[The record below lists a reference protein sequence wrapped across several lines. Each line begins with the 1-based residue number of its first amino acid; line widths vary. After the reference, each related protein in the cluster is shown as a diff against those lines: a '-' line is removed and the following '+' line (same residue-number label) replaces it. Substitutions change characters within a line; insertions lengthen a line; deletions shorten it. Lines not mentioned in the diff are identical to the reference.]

1 MDGTTALDG
10 VLQQAH
16 LVRVSSV
23 SRSGADGEIRVDL
36 SDPAESARLRTAMAV
51 ESLPGFHCMCLGDVR
66 FEVFDR
72 DGGRLAVVVL
82 HHGATLRWGQWESDA
97 VLADGRPLLAWLDG
111 HGMPGPMQQ
120 FEADR
125 LRAEEGA
132 EEERS
137 WLAAMPAGLEG
148 TADRILDL
156 SRTGGRP
163 SSELLVELTDRLQLT
178 FPDPVERVL
187 ALLEWYGSGSGRCSG
202 YPVHEGVPGELLG
215 RVPIADLLAAL
226 ADPRAEERHDA
237 GAVRHLV
244 GWKTRPRQK
253 RDVAG
258 LPEPL
263 RARLLAHA
271 RRSGDSDKQSRAERW
286 LAAPPRA

>member
-1 MDGTTALDG
+1 VDGTTALDG
-10 VLQQAH
+10 VLRQAH
-16 LVRVSSV
+16 MVKVSSV
-23 SRSGADGEIRVDL
+23 SWGGEDGEIRVDL

-72 DGGRLAVVVL
+72 AGGRLAVVVL
-82 HHGATLRWGQWESDA
+82 HHGATLRWGRWDSDA
-97 VLADGRPLLAWLDG
+97 VLTDGHRLLVWLAG
-111 HGMPGPMQQ
+111 HGMPGPMRQ
-120 FEADR
+120 FETDR
-125 LRAEEGA
+125 RRAEEET
-132 EEERS
+132 EEERH

-148 TADRILDL
+148 LADRILDL

-163 SSELLVELTDRLQLT
+163 SPELLADLTERLRRT
-178 FPDPVERVL
+178 FPDPADRVL
-187 ALLEWYGSGSGRCSG
+187 ALLGWNGSGSGRCSG

-244 GWKTRPRQK
+244 GWKARPRQK
-253 RDVAG
+253 QDIAAV
-258 LPEPL
+258 PEPL

-271 RRSGDSDKQSRAERW
+271 RSSGDSDKQRRAERW
-286 LAAPPRA
+286 LA

>member
-1 MDGTTALDG
+1 MDRSTALDS
-10 VLQQAH
+10 VLRQAH
-16 LVRVSSV
+16 VVRVSSA
-23 SRSGADGEIRVDL
+23 SGIGMDGEIRVDL

-72 DGGRLAVVVL
+72 DGGRLAAVVL
-82 HHGATLRWGQWESDA
+82 HHGATLRWGRWESDA
-97 VLADGRPLLAWLDG
+97 VLTDGRLLLEWLDG
-111 HGMPGPMQQ
+111 HGIPGPMRQ

-125 LRAEEGA
+125 QRAEKEA
-132 EEERS
+132 EEERD

-148 TADRILDL
+148 LVDRILVL

-163 SSELLVELTDRLQLT
+163 SPELLAELTDRLRLT
-178 FPDPVERVL
+178 LPDPVERVL
-187 ALLEWYGSGSGRCSG
+187 ALLAWHGSGSGRCSG
-202 YPVHEGVPGELLG
+202 YPLHESVPDELLG
-215 RVPIADLLAAL
+215 RVPIDDLLAAL
-226 ADPRAEERHDA
+226 ASPRAEERHDA
-237 GAVRHLV
+237 GAVRHLM

-271 RRSGDSDKQSRAERW
+271 RRSGDSDKQGRAERW
-286 LAAPPRA
+286 LASLRP

>member
-1 MDGTTALDG
+1 M
-10 VLQQAH
+10 
-16 LVRVSSV
+16 
-23 SRSGADGEIRVDL
+23 
-36 SDPAESARLRTAMAV
+36 
-51 ESLPGFHCMCLGDVR
+51 
-66 FEVFDR
+66 
-72 DGGRLAVVVL
+72 
-82 HHGATLRWGQWESDA
+82 GQWESDA
-97 VLADGRPLLAWLDG
+97 VLADGRLLLAWLNG

-125 LRAEEGA
+125 QRAEEGTEA
-132 EEERS
+132 KRN
-137 WLAAMPAGLEG
+137 WLAAMPAGLDG

-156 SRTGGRP
+156 SRTGGMP
-163 SSELLVELTDRLQLT
+163 SPELLAELTDRLQLT

-187 ALLEWYGSGSGRCSG
+187 ALLDWYGSGSGRCSG

-215 RVPIADLLAAL
+215 RVPIADLLAGL

-253 RDVAG
+253 QDVAG

-286 LAAPPRA
+286 LAPPRA

>member
-1 MDGTTALDG
+1 MDETTVLDN

-16 LVRVSSV
+16 VVHAGSV
-23 SRSGADGEIRVDL
+23 NGGGVVGEIRVDL
-36 SDPAESARLRTAMAV
+36 SDLVESARLRTAMAV
-51 ESLPGFHCMCLGDVR
+51 ESLPGFNCMCLGDVR

-72 DGGRLAVVVL
+72 TGERLAVVVL
-82 HHGATLRWGQWESDA
+82 HHGATLRWEAWESDA
-97 VLADGRPLLAWLDG
+97 VLADGRLLLAWLDG
-111 HGMPGPMQQ
+111 HGMPGPLLQ

-125 LRAEEGA
+125 LREQEWTV
-132 EEERS
+132 EERN
-137 WLAAMPAGLEG
+137 WQAAMPAGLEG
-148 TADRILDL
+148 LADRILGL
-156 SRTGGRP
+156 SRTGGSP
-163 SSELLVELTDRLQLT
+163 APELLAELTDRLHLI

-187 ALLEWYGSGSGRCSG
+187 ALLGWYGSGSGRCSG
-202 YPVHEGVPGELLG
+202 FPVHEGVPGELLG

-253 RDVAG
+253 RDVAR

-271 RRSGDSDKQSRAERW
+271 RRCGDSDKQARADRW
-286 LAAPPRA
+286 LAPSRV

>member
-1 MDGTTALDG
+1 MDATTALDS
-10 VLQQAH
+10 VLQQTH
-16 LVRVSSV
+16 VVQVSSV
-23 SRSGADGEIRVDL
+23 SGFGSDGEIRVDL
-36 SDPAESARLRTAMAV
+36 SDPAESAQLRMAMTV

-72 DGGRLAVVVL
+72 DGGRLAVLVL
-82 HHGATLRWGQWESDA
+82 HHGATLRWGQWEGDA
-97 VLADGRPLLAWLDG
+97 VLADGRLLLAWLDR

-125 LRAEEGA
+125 QRAEGA
-132 EEERS
+132 EEERN

-148 TADRILDL
+148 FANRILDL
-156 SRTGGRP
+156 SRTGGSP
-163 SSELLVELTDRLQLT
+163 SPELLAILTDRLQLT

-187 ALLEWYGSGSGRCSG
+187 ALLDWYGSGNGRCSG

-215 RVPIADLLAAL
+215 RVPIADLLAGL

-271 RRSGDSDKQSRAERW
+271 RHSGDSDKQDRAERW
-286 LAAPPRA
+286 LAPPRA

>member
-1 MDGTTALDG
+1 MDGMTALDS
-10 VLQQAH
+10 VLQQAYV
-16 LVRVSSV
+16 VRVSSV
-23 SRSGADGEIRVDL
+23 NGVGAVGEIRVDL

-72 DGGRLAVVVL
+72 SGGRLAVVVL

-97 VLADGRPLLAWLDG
+97 VLADGRLLLAWLAG
-111 HGMPGPMQQ
+111 HGMPGPMHQ
-120 FEADR
+120 FEAAGI
-125 LRAEEGA
+125 RARERTD
-132 EEERS
+132 EERD

-148 TADRILDL
+148 LADRILDL
-156 SRTGGRP
+156 SRTGGSP
-163 SSELLVELTDRLQLT
+163 SPELLAELIDQLHLT
-178 FPDPVERVL
+178 IPGLVERVL
-187 ALLEWYGSGSGRCSG
+187 ALLNWYGSGSGRCSG

-226 ADPRAEERHDA
+226 VDPRAEERHDA

-253 RDVAG
+253 RDVARV
-258 LPEPL
+258 PEPL

-271 RRSGDSDKQSRAERW
+271 GRSGDSDKQGRAERW
-286 LAAPPRA
+286 LAPPPV

>member
-1 MDGTTALDG
+1 MDRLTALDR

-16 LVRVSSV
+16 VVRVSSV
-23 SRSGADGEIRVDL
+23 IESEAVAETRVDL

-51 ESLPGFHCMCLGDVR
+51 ESLGFQCMCLGDVR

-72 DGGRLAVVVL
+72 SGGRIAVVVL
-82 HHGATLRWGQWESDA
+82 HHGVTLRWEQWENDA
-97 VLADGRPLLAWLDG
+97 VLTDGRLLVVWLDR
-111 HGMPGPMQQ
+111 HGMPGPLQQ

-132 EEERS
+132 AEERN

-148 TADRILDL
+148 TADRILAL
-156 SRTGGRP
+156 SRTGRMP
-163 SSELLVELTDRLQLT
+163 SPELLTELTDRLQLT
-178 FPDPVERVL
+178 LPDPVERAL
-187 ALLEWYGSGSGRCSG
+187 ALLDWYGSGSGRCSE
-202 YPVHEGVPGELLG
+202 YPLHEQVPGELLG
-215 RVPIADLLAAL
+215 TVPITDLLAAL
-226 ADPRAEERHDA
+226 TDPRAEERHDA

-244 GWKTRPRQK
+244 GWRTRPHQK
-253 RDVAG
+253 QDIAG

-271 RRSGDSDKQSRAERW
+271 RRSGDSDKQGRAEQW
-286 LAAPPRA
+286 LAPPRA